1 MTPEIIIVLSI
12 LGIAVVL
19 FVTEWIR
26 VDVVALL
33 VLVSLTLTG
42 ILSPVD
48 ALSGFSNPAVVT
60 VWAILILSAA
70 LSRTGMAG
78 LIGRRLLG
86 LAGTSEVRLI
96 LIIMLTVGILSGFMN
111 DIGVAA
117 LFLPVVIDIARRMK
131 IPPSKLLMPLAFA
144 ALLGG
149 LNTLIGTP
157 PNILISEALQQANL
171 QPFRMFD
178 YSPVGVIV
186 MLAGI
191 AFMVLVGRRLLPSRE
206 ITREYAGENDID
218 YKALYDLD
226 KRLVVLQLPPD
237 STLAGKTLAQSKLGS
252 FMGLNVIAI
261 IRDGQTQLAPDPRDI
276 LQTGDRRLVGGRLDV
291 LTELQDRQHLII
303 EDESLTIE
311 KLKSAE
317 IEMVVTINTIKKHT
331 SNIYGKLGVR
341 SRTQAIAR
349 AYELNLL

>member
-1 MTPEIIIVLSI
+1 
-12 LGIAVVL
+12 
-19 FVTEWIR
+19 
-26 VDVVALL
+26 
-33 VLVSLTLTG
+33 
-42 ILSPVD
+42 
-48 ALSGFSNPAVVT
+48 
-60 VWAILILSAA
+60 
-70 LSRTGMAG
+70 
-78 LIGRRLLG
+78 
-86 LAGTSEVRLI
+86 
-96 LIIMLTVGILSGFMN
+96 
-111 DIGVAA
+111 
-117 LFLPVVIDIARRMK
+117 
-131 IPPSKLLMPLAFA
+131 
-144 ALLGG
+144 
-149 LNTLIGTP
+149 
-157 PNILISEALQQANL
+157 
-171 QPFRMFD
+171 
-178 YSPVGVIV
+178 
-186 MLAGI
+186 
-191 AFMVLVGRRLLPSRE
+191 MVLVGRRLLPSRE